1 MRNAAL
7 VAVLAGC
14 LAVCSQGAAVA
25 AEAEPRTVST
35 SGEAVIYVVPDEVVV
50 GFGVETFKPDLDA
63 AKQANDEA
71 CARLLKAIKDLG
83 VEEKHIQTDAMTV
96 EIAYRDHGH
105 PAQGIEGYF
114 ARRSYSV
121 TLKDVKQFEPLV
133 AAGLKNGANR
143 LQGFEF
149 KTTELRKHRD
159 EARKRAIRA
168 AKEKA
173 AALAA
178 ELGAKAGKPRSI
190 GEGYNSGGSYRSW
203 WGWGGYNYQTN
214 AQVAVQADGP
224 GEGGETMPL
233 GQVAVRAQ
241 VSVTFDL
248 EP

>member
-1 MRNAAL
+1 MRRAAL
-7 VAVLAGC
+7 VAVFAGSFA
-14 LAVCSQGAAVA
+14 LVRGTAVA
-25 AEAEPRTVST
+25 AEPETRNVST
-35 SGEAVIYVVPDEVVV
+35 TGEAVIYVVPDEVVV
-50 GFGVETFKPDLDA
+50 GFGVETFKEDLDGA
-63 AKQANDEA
+63 RQANDEA
-71 CARLLKAIKDLG
+71 CARLIKAVRAAG
-83 VEEKHIQTDAMTV
+83 VEEKHIQTDTMTV
-96 EIAYRDHGH
+96 DIAYKDNGH
-105 PAQGIEGYF
+105 AAKGIEGYF
-114 ARRSYSV
+114 ARRAYSV

-133 AAGLKNGANR
+133 ATALKNGANVIH
-143 LQGFEF
+143 GFEF

-173 AALAA
+173 EALAA
-178 ELGAKAGKPRSI
+178 ELGAKVGKPSRI
-190 GEGYNSGGSYRSW
+190 DEGYYGGGSYRSW
-203 WGWGGYNYQTN
+203 GGWGGNNWQGN